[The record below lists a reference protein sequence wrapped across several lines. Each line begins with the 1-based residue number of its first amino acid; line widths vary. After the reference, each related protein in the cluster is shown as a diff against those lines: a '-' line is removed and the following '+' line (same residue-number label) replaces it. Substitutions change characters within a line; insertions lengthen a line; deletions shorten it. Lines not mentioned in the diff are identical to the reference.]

1 MKYSVL
7 ILLLFFALKV
17 AGQDTP
23 AQNRVYKVKVQFF
36 NEKLD
41 LSTKEAGKFW
51 PIYNDY
57 QSRKN
62 RLSNERKNII
72 KYFNQNKTNMS
83 ENEVNESLNR
93 FIQIEKEI
101 TALLETY
108 NNKFKEILSD
118 EKVLQI
124 YITEVE
130 FRNYLLRKLRT
141 GKTEMKPRM

>member
-1 MKYSVL
+1 MKYSGL
-7 ILLLFFALKV
+7 ILLLLLSLKV
-17 AGQDTP
+17 AGQESP
-23 AQNRVYKVKVQFF
+23 SQNRVYQVKVKFF

-41 LSTKEAGKFW
+41 LSAKESEKFW
-51 PIYNDY
+51 PVYNDY

-62 RLSNERKNII
+62 RLSNEKKNII
-72 KYFNQNKTNMS
+72 QYFNQNKANMS
-83 ENEVNESLNR
+83 DEEIKKSLDR
-93 FIQIEKEI
+93 YIEIEKEN

-108 NNKFKEILSD
+108 NNKFKEILPQ

-130 FRNYLLRKLRT
+130 FRNYLLQRLRT